1 MKKKKQLQQL
11 PDRKKFQTKR
21 PEANGQMKQNG
32 KPDPDNNY
40 NQYMYKSETAKAQL
54 PKQIQEERLLK

>member
-21 PEANGQMKQNG
+21 PEANGQVKLNG
-32 KPDPDNNY
+32 KPDPENSY
-40 NQYMYKSETAKAQL
+40 N
-54 PKQIQEERLLK
+54 